1 MVVLFIIIAGV
12 MWIPPRWSEFD
23 QLDGNDDGFLVAE
36 EYQGTEES
44 FEEIDK
50 DGDGRLSRWEYLDL
64 ADS

>member
-1 MVVLFIIIAGV
+1 